1 MQTTYSKKIADC
13 SFDDQKMI
21 LSIKVS
27 WTAIQGDIEVSY
39 DDLMGLQPPPENP
52 IPYEEITEEIMISWY
67 EQSILGYYDVYKPDG
82 KVEKDTE
89 TIEFR
94 IKKSLDDK
102 IEDILYQRSIETTQ
116 APAGGT
122 GLPFTI
128 NN

>member
-67 EQSILGYYDVYKPDG
+67 EQSILEYYDVYKPDG
-82 KVEKDTE
+82 SVEKDTE

-102 IEDILYQRSIETTQ
+102 IEDILYQRSIKTTQ